1 LEQEKK
7 YDVLGI
13 GNAIVDILANVEYDL
28 LQKLNIRKGIMRL
41 IDELEVDELRANID
55 VVRTVSGGSAANTIV
70 GLASM
75 GHPVAFIGKVRD
87 DELGMSFEKGLKE
100 CGVYYC
106 TPKVKSDYSTACCVV
121 MTTPDAQRTMNT
133 CLGISGLLNTR
144 DIDEAAI
151 SQSKILYLEG
161 YLWDRDEAKE
171 VFLKAIEIA
180 KKAGG
185 RVALSLSDPLC
196 VDRHRPGFLDLIN
209 NYTDI
214 VFGNEDEIKT
224 LLGVYRFDG
233 VITKCGTLKNIFA
246 ITRGAEGS
254 VIISGDEVHT
264 LPAEEDV
271 KVVDTNGAGDLYAAG
286 FLHGII
292 GDLDLESCGKIGN
305 ITAGEVI
312 SHMGSRPVS
321 SLAELLKNRGF
332 QT

>member
-1 LEQEKK
+1 LEHEKK

-13 GNAIVDILANVEYDL
+13 GNAIVDILANIEYDL

-41 IDELEVDELRANID
+41 IDEFEVEKLREGIN
-55 VVRTVSGGSAANTIV
+55 VVKTVSGGSAANTIV

-75 GHPVAFIGKVRD
+75 GHSTAFIGKVRE
-87 DELGMSFEKGLKE
+87 DELGISFENGLKE
-100 CGVYYC
+100 YGIYYC
-106 TPKVKSDYSTACCVV
+106 TPKAKSDYPTACCVV

-180 KKAGG
+180 KKTGG
-185 RVALSLSDPLC
+185 KVALSLSDPLC
-196 VDRHRPGFLDLIN
+196 VNRHRAGFLDLIN

-214 VFGNEDEIKT
+214 VFGNEEEIKT

-233 VITKCGTLKNIFA
+233 VISKCGDIKNIFA

-254 VIISGDEVHT
+254 VVIFGDEVHA

-286 FLHGII
+286 FLHGMIK
-292 GDLDLESCGKIGN
+292 DLGLESCGKIGN
-305 ITAGEVI
+305 IIAAEVI
-312 SHMGSRPVS
+312 SHMGSRPES
-321 SLAELLKNRGF
+321 NMAELLKSKGF
-332 QT
+332 

>member
-1 LEQEKK
+1 LESVKK

-13 GNAIVDILANVEYDL
+13 GNAIVDILANVEYVH

-41 IDELEVDELRANID
+41 IDEFEVDKLRESIE
-55 VVRTVSGGSAANTIV
+55 VVNTVSGGSAANTIV
-70 GLASM
+70 GLASL

-87 DELGMSFEKGLKE
+87 DDLGVSFEEGLKE
-100 CGVYYC
+100 YGVYYC
-106 TPKVKSDYSTACCVV
+106 TPKAKSDYPTACCVV

-133 CLGISGLLNTR
+133 CLGISGLLNPR
-144 DIDEAAI
+144 DIDEDAI

-161 YLWDRDEAKE
+161 YLWDRDEAKK

-180 KKAGG
+180 GKAGG
-185 RVALSLSDPLC
+185 KVALSLSDPLC
-196 VDRHRPGFLDLIN
+196 VNRHRPGFLDLIN

-214 VFGNEDEIKT
+214 VFGNEEEIKS

-233 VITKCGTLKNIFA
+233 VIKKCGEMKNIFA

-254 VIISGDEVHT
+254 VIISGDEVHI
-264 LPAEEDV
+264 LAAEKDV
-271 KVVDTNGAGDLYAAG
+271 SVVDTNGAGDLYAAG

-292 GDLDLESCGKIGN
+292 KDLDLESCGRIGN
-305 ITAGEVI
+305 IIASEVI

-321 SLAELLKNRGF
+321 NLEELLKSKGF
-332 QT
+332 

>member
-1 LEQEKK
+1 MEQEKK

-13 GNAIVDILANVEYDL
+13 GNAIVDILANVEYDF
-28 LQKLNIRKGIMRL
+28 LQKLDIRKGIMRL
-41 IDELEVDELRANID
+41 IDEFEVDKLRANIN
-55 VVRTVSGGSAANTIV
+55 VVKTVSGGSAANTIV
-70 GLASM
+70 GLASL
-75 GHPVAFIGKVRD
+75 GHSVAFIGKVRN
-87 DELGMSFEKGLKE
+87 DELGMFFENELKE
-100 CGVYYC
+100 YGVYYC
-106 TPKVKSDYSTACCVV
+106 TPKAKSDYPTACCVV
-121 MTTPDAQRTMNT
+121 MTTPDAQRTMST

-144 DIDEAAI
+144 DIDEDAI

-180 KKAGG
+180 RKAGG

-214 VFGNEDEIKT
+214 VFGNEDEIKA

-233 VITKCGTLKNIFA
+233 VIKKCGTIKNVFA

-254 VIISGDEVHT
+254 VVISGDEVHI
-264 LPAEEDV
+264 LPAEMDV
-271 KVVDTNGAGDLYAAG
+271 EVIDTNGAGDLYAAG

-292 GDLDLESCGKIGN
+292 EDLDLKSCGKLGN
-305 ITAGEVI
+305 ITAAEVI

-321 SLAELLKNRGF
+321 NLAELLKGKGF
-332 QT
+332 